1 MKVTHKFI
9 NQINPGEQVDDI
21 YVVKDPVLRSTTR
34 GDPYIAMRLCDK
46 TGQVNA
52 RMWQAGESVYRMLP
66 KPGFIR
72 IQGKSELYQ
81 NNLQIVVN
89 EVAAV
94 EPEGIDLEIFLARTT
109 GDVPA
114 MFAELGGIVGKIT
127 HPQLKAVTEAFLG
140 DDALMEKFR
149 TAPAAMT
156 IHHNYLGGLL
166 EHTLNILK
174 AAEAVMPL
182 YPRVQA
188 DLVRAAIF
196 LHDIGKTEEL
206 SYGMAFQYTDRG
218 QLVGHIVQSVLM
230 MEAKV
235 RKLAEDGKPVDG
247 DILNALEH
255 VILSHHGE
263 YEFGSPRIPATPEA
277 FLVYYLDDLDAKLN
291 QVAAAIDSRTAGD
304 DWTEY
309 NRNLQTRLYGRR
321 MEEAGGGSQ

>member
-1 MKVTHKFI
+1 VTHKLI
-9 NQINPGEQVDDI
+9 NQISAGEQVDGI

-46 TGQVNA
+46 TGHVNA

-66 KPGFIR
+66 KPGFVHV
-72 IQGKSELYQ
+72 QGKSELYQ

-89 EVAAV
+89 EVALADT
-94 EPEGIDLEIFLARTT
+94 EGIDLDVFLASTA

-114 MFAELGGIVGKIT
+114 MFAELRRIVAGIT
-127 HPQLKAVTEAFLG
+127 HPHLRAIVEAFLA
-140 DDALMEKFR
+140 DTVLMEKFR

-166 EHTLNILK
+166 EHTLNMLK
-174 AAEAVMPL
+174 ASERVLPL
-182 YPRVQA
+182 YPQVQP
-188 DLVRAAIF
+188 DLVLAAIF

-206 SYGMAFQYTDRG
+206 SYGTAFQYTDRG
-218 QLVGHIVQSVLM
+218 QLVGHIVQGVLM
-230 MEAKV
+230 
-235 RKLAEDGKPVDG
+235 LEDKIRDMAAQGNPVDG
-247 DILNALEH
+247 HIVNALEH

-291 QVAAAIDSRTAGD
+291 QVTAAIDNRNAGD

-321 MEEAGGGSQ
+321 MEEAEGSSQ